1 MNVKLKARIAVL
13 KSYMTLMGFKNITVH
28 AHVRNHGK
36 DVTYQG
42 KKQIDLSNLAA
53 ALKTIE
59 LGVGTDVFICFRGY
73 HTGLNDTLALDTDVG
88 SMCVWGYAGVSHECL
103 LFQCIEEAERCIHK
117 ALYEKAKAKAV
128 IPAAELL

>member
-1 MNVKLKARIAVL
+1 MNVKLKARIAIL

-28 AHVRNHGK
+28 AIVRNHGK

-73 HTGLNDTLALDTDVG
+73 HTGLNDTLALETDVG
-88 SMCVWGYAGVSHECL
+88 SMCVWGGSDERL
-103 LFQCIEEAERCIHK
+103 LIQCIDEAEHCIQK